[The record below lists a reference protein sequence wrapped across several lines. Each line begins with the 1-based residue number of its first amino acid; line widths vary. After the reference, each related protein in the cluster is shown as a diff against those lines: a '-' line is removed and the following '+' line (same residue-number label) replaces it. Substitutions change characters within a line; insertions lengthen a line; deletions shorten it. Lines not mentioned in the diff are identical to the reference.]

1 MTIKQKNASVPQN
14 VEQLIAS
21 RGLKKS
27 FVAESAG
34 MSGAALSDII
44 HGRRIVT
51 AQDIANLAV
60 VLGTTPGELFRA

>member
-34 MSGAALSDII
+34 MSVAALSDII

>member
-1 MTIKQKNASVPQN
+1 MTIKQKNASVPKN

-21 RGLKKS
+21 RGLKKN

-44 HGRRIVT
+44 HGRRVVT

-60 VLGTTPGELFRA
+60 ALCTTPGELFRD